1 MGDGMDRATARMH
14 QWRFMMATWKRLT
27 SADRE
32 EVDVNMEQVAY
43 MRRYGN
49 KNQTT
54 LYFVGGMS
62 DKPMISGSRKR
73 QMRFI
78 WWKPSVL

>member
-1 MGDGMDRATARMH
+1 
-14 QWRFMMATWKRLT
+14 MMATWKRLT

-62 DKPMISGSRKR
+62 DKPMI
-73 QMRFI
+73 I
-78 WWKPSVL
+78 WVKETPDAIHMVEAQRSLIA